1 MRWSLVPRMVALAVV
16 VVLGVYYIGVDV
28 LGLRAGRQP
37 YVVSVLLP
45 RAGGIYTEAN
55 VTYRGVPV
63 GTVER
68 LDLSVR
74 GVRVE
79 LAINPGVRIPADT
92 RAEVRELSALG
103 EQYMDLVPQRPGGP
117 WLHGGSVIPESRA
130 SVPVAVGAALADLG
144 SLVNSINAGDIQT
157 LERVLYP
164 GFVGTGPSLRTI
176 VVTGQALANALV
188 QAAPGNVEL
197 IEDGN
202 LVLQTAQAT
211 AGDFTRF
218 NAALSQLTAT
228 FARSDSAVRGV
239 LANGIAAANQVDPL
253 LAQDSASIAGLVTN
267 LGNAGRQSLAYQPAV
282 QALFSV
288 LPVVAGDLGAVGGNG
303 AIRGEVTLNTADT
316 VCPYVPASQQASPFV
331 VTGSAP
337 LDNTCPITAPDLLQ
351 RGAQNAPVA
360 P

>member
-144 SLVNSINAGDIQT
+144 SLVNSIN
-157 LERVLYP
+157 
-164 GFVGTGPSLRTI
+164 
-176 VVTGQALANALV
+176 
-188 QAAPGNVEL
+188 
-197 IEDGN
+197 
-202 LVLQTAQAT
+202 
-211 AGDFTRF
+211 
-218 NAALSQLTAT
+218 
-228 FARSDSAVRGV
+228 
-239 LANGIAAANQVDPL
+239 
-253 LAQDSASIAGLVTN
+253 
-267 LGNAGRQSLAYQPAV
+267 
-282 QALFSV
+282 
-288 LPVVAGDLGAVGGNG
+288 
-303 AIRGEVTLNTADT
+303 
-316 VCPYVPASQQASPFV
+316 
-331 VTGSAP
+331 
-337 LDNTCPITAPDLLQ
+337 
-351 RGAQNAPVA
+351 
-360 P
+360 

>member
-1 MRWSLVPRMVALAVV
+1 VPRMVALAVV
-16 VVLGVYYIGVDV
+16 VVAGVYYIGVDV

-37 YVVSVLLP
+37 YVVSVMLP
-45 RAGGIYTEAN
+45 RAGGIYSEAN

-63 GTVER
+63 GAVKK
-68 LDLSVR
+68 LDLSVN
-74 GVRVE
+74 GVTVE
-79 LAINPGVRIPADT
+79 LAINPGVRIPADST
-92 RAEVRELSALG
+92 AHVRELSALG
-103 EQYMDLVPQRPGGP
+103 EQYMDIVPRTSGGP

-130 SVPVAVGAALADLG
+130 SVPIAVGTALGDVG
-144 SLVNSINAGDIQT
+144 SLVNSINPADIQT

-164 GFVGTGPSLRTI
+164 GFAGTGPSLHTI
-176 VVTGQALANALV
+176 TVTGQALANALV
-188 QAAPGNVEL
+188 QAAPANVAL

-218 NAALSQLTAT
+218 NAALAQLTGT

-239 LANGIAAANQVDPL
+239 LANGIAAANQVNPL
-253 LAQDSASIAGLVTN
+253 LRQDSAAVTGLVTN
-267 LGNAGRQSLAYQPAV
+267 LGNAGSQSLAYQPAV

-288 LPVVAGDLGAVGGNG
+288 LPVVAGDLGAVGSGG
-303 AIRGEVTLNTADT
+303 AIRGEVTLNTDGT
-316 VCPYVPASQQASPFV
+316 VCPYIPANQQVSPFV
-331 VTGSAP
+331 RTGSAP